1 MHRNTFIL
9 ALTVLVL
16 AGCATAPVSTQ
27 ESRSIDTSHLLASPS
42 GQVAAT
48 QQGGHLIVVRD
59 RGFLG
64 SGTNLRVSIDSAA
77 VADPR
82 PSGRYEVFLKEGE
95 YILAAIPVPNLFSA
109 NTAAEAAVTV
119 KRGQTYVFR
128 AGFGYGGVILQ
139 RSTLSSR

>member
-1 MHRNTFIL
+1 MHRNPLIIVL
-9 ALTVLVL
+9 AALAV

-27 ESRSIDTSHLLASPS
+27 ESRSIDTSHRLATP
-42 GQVAAT
+42 GARAADA
-48 QQGGHLIVVRD
+48 QEGGHLVVVRD
-59 RGFLG
+59 RGFSG
-64 SGTNLRVSIDSAA
+64 SATNLRLSIDGVA
-77 VADPR
+77 VADLR
-82 PSGRYEVFLKEGE
+82 PAGRYDVFLKEGE
-95 YILAAIPVPNLFSA
+95 YVLAAIPVPNLFSA